1 MTHDHYRKHRKKI
14 VFTLALSVLAAGWA
28 IASGPSNLL
37 QAAEQE
43 KSSGPPGKQ
52 EVLLVQPPVKNPVLE
67 KRGRGNNP
75 VIVIP
80 STAKGVKLWDE
91 AKYPMDSTES
101 LQGNKST
108 QGLAG
113 KH

>member
-1 MTHDHYRKHRKKI
+1 MMQEHDRKHRKKI
-14 VFTLALSVLAAGWA
+14 VFTLAGGFLAAGWV
-28 IASGPSNLL
+28 IASGPTDL
-37 QAAEQE
+37 QAADQE
-43 KSSGPPGKQ
+43 KSSGPPVKQ

-80 STAKGVKLWDE
+80 STAQGVKLWDE
-91 AKYPMDSTES
+91 AKYPMDGTES
-101 LQGNKST
+101 LQGNNA

>member
-1 MTHDHYRKHRKKI
+1 MTLGHYKKHRKKI
-14 VFTLALSVLAAGWA
+14 VFILVGSVLAAGWA
-28 IASGPSNLL
+28 IACGPPDL

-43 KSSGPPGKQ
+43 QSAGPPGKQ

-80 STAKGVKLWDE
+80 STAQGVKLWDE
-91 AKYPMDSTES
+91 AKYPMDGTES
-101 LQGNKST
+101 LQGNNA

>member
-1 MTHDHYRKHRKKI
+1 MTKVHDRKHRKKI
-14 VFTLALSVLAAGWA
+14 VFILAGGVLAAGWA
-28 IASGPSNLL
+28 IATGPTNL

-43 KSSGPPGKQ
+43 KSSGPPVKQ

-80 STAKGVKLWDE
+80 STAQGVKLWDE
-91 AKYPMDSTES
+91 AKYPMDSQES
-101 LQGNKST
+101 QQGNSA

-113 KH
+113 GKH

>member
-1 MTHDHYRKHRKKI
+1 MTQEHDKKHRRKI
-14 VFTLALSVLAAGWA
+14 VFILAGSLLAAGWA
-28 IASGPSNLL
+28 IASGPSDL

-43 KSSGPPGKQ
+43 KSSGPPVKQ

-75 VIVIP
+75 VVVIP
-80 STAKGVKLWDE
+80 STAQGVKLWDE
-91 AKYPMDSTES
+91 AKYPLDSTGS
-101 LQGNKST
+101 QQGNSA

-113 KH
+113 RH